1 MYTDIMP
8 KYNKHIFI
16 CVNERDEMNP
26 KGDCSRCGGM
36 DIRMKFVQLIN
47 QNGLKGK
54 VRANKSGCLDAC
66 EMGAALVIYPN
77 NIWYTHVSLDD
88 VEEIFKTSVIN
99 DKIVDRLVSTE
110 ATWRKLQKIRKH
122 NL

>member
-1 MYTDIMP
+1 MP

-88 VEEIFKTSVIN
+88 VEEIFETSVIN
-99 DKIVDRLVSTE
+99 DNVVERLASTE
-110 ATWRKLQKIRKH
+110 ATWKKLQKIRKH

>member
-88 VEEIFKTSVIN
+88 VEEIFETSVIN
-99 DKIVDRLVSTE
+99 DNVVERLASTE
-110 ATWRKLQKIRKH
+110 ATWKKLQKIRKH